1 VALVPDDQP
10 VWHAGVVL
18 SGRVRGPAPYAVVAA
33 LAVVLMGCGSTAAG
47 PAGPGSPAAP
57 DPTRSAPAATT
68 SATPG
73 PRSPGVGP
81 VPTSTPAVD
90 PPDADFPAPHP
101 AFAEHFADPMYHDAG
116 DELAPFGSD
125 EGFDLLFTWKEKA
138 RDLTAC
144 TTVRSVFEGDDP
156 AAAGGIDRT
165 SDDDPAQDGAIV
177 GAGFTLIFFTG
188 HIDPEGK
195 RLVMDAIRR
204 EARYYRNGRI
214 REFPVMLRDL
224 ESFPASVCTPSAAAS

>member
-1 VALVPDDQP
+1 MALVPPGDRL

-18 SGRVRGPAPYAVVAA
+18 TRRVRELGPYVVAVA
-33 LAVVLMGCGSTAAG
+33 LTAFLVGCGSSTAG

-57 DPTRSAPAATT
+57 DPARTT

-81 VPTSTPAVD
+81 VPTSTPAVE
-90 PPDADFPAPHP
+90 PPDADFPEPHP
-101 AFAEHFADPMYHDAG
+101 TFAEHFADPLYRDAV
-116 DELAPFGSD
+116 DEFAPFGSD
-125 EGFDLLFTWKEKA
+125 EGFDFLYTWKEHPQ
-138 RDLTAC
+138 DLTVC
-144 TTVRSVFEGDDP
+144 TTVRTVFEGDDP
-156 AAAGGIDRT
+156 SSAGGIDQT

-177 GAGFTLIFFTG
+177 GAGFILIFFTG

-195 RLVMDAIRR
+195 QLVLDAIRR
-204 EARYYRNGRI
+204 EARYYRNDRI

-224 ESFPASVCTPSAAAS
+224 ESFPASSCPG